1 MPQYAQ
7 ICTIN
12 SRFFLVLSNPQ
23 VLPKRKATRKYF
35 MDAEEDK
42 IRLVPWKS
50 WWYRVIGVCLFA
62 LASTIAIVCSIALL
76 YLLPKISRNFCSCS
90 TNTNDVL
97 ARVEI
102 LEQKLALLDKSFP
115 GLLDIQTEVNI
126 SNFIVFF

>member
-1 MPQYAQ
+1 
-7 ICTIN
+7 
-12 SRFFLVLSNPQ
+12 
-23 VLPKRKATRKYF
+23 

-115 GLLDIQTEVNI
+115 GLLDIQTQVNI
-126 SNFIVFF
+126 SNFIVFFLETLTFQNYCLILSLKLVFVCVLK

>member
-1 MPQYAQ
+1 
-7 ICTIN
+7 
-12 SRFFLVLSNPQ
+12 
-23 VLPKRKATRKYF
+23 

-42 IRLVPWKS
+42 IRLIPWKS

-90 TNTNDVL
+90 TNTNDVV

-115 GLLDIQTEVNI
+115 GLLDIQTQVNI
-126 SNFIVFF
+126 SNFVVFFYKH